1 MNAWLDRTPTPRRTP
16 RAYESVFTKECD
28 GKRQLL
34 TTVCVRRSGWWEEVE
49 VLGYLGSAEIVKLQ
63 MYLRS
68 VESTVCEGFFR
79 TRLRVFGTD
88 RAYITSV
95 KLIAISL
102 RVNTTVPAIKV

>member
-1 MNAWLDRTPTPRRTP
+1 M
-16 RAYESVFTKECD
+16 
-28 GKRQLL
+28 
-34 TTVCVRRSGWWEEVE
+34 E

-79 TRLRVFGTD
+79 PRLRVFGTD